1 MKKSKRNLIFL
12 AVILGAVFYGTSLV
26 ITSTAVPVRQGGEEE
41 LSGKYLRSLKV
52 RIYELV
58 EKKQFAEAEIIFR
71 RIRKLE
77 PGNKMIL
84 RLGSLIFYRN
94 GKISEAE
101 NLLRSLLLRDPGDHI
116 CRNNYAVCLMKR
128 KRIEAVKELEKA
140 WQGSGRKNFIGRNLQ
155 ISAAFFN
162 VKLPYPLLL
171 DKNSSDSVPADA
183 ITLQE
188 EKQ

>member
-52 RIYELV
+52 RIY
-58 EKKQFAEAEIIFR
+58 
-71 RIRKLE
+71 
-77 PGNKMIL
+77 
-84 RLGSLIFYRN
+84 RN

-128 KRIEAVKELEKA
+128 KRIEAVMELEKA
-140 WQGSGRKNFIGRNLQ
+140 WQGSGRRNFIGRNLQ

-162 VKLPYPLLL
+162 VKLPYPLQL